1 MSIADQNLYVPL
13 YVNSHDGVGLPGR
26 AVFQQLTPDMLM
38 RTYESAAQESAF
50 SEAANDSLVLWS
62 WEPLA

>member
-13 YVNSHDGVGLPGR
+13 YVNGHDGVGLPGR

-38 RTYESAAQESAF
+38 RTYESAAQECAF
-50 SEAANDSLVLWS
+50 SKAANDSLVL
-62 WEPLA
+62 